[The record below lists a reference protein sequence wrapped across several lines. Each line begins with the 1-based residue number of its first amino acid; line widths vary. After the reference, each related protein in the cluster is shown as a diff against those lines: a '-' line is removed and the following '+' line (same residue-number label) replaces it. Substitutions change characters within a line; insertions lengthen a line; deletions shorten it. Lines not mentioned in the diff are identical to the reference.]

1 MRTEF
6 FLKIT
11 THILALAMLGFA
23 LTGCG
28 TSAANEPA
36 AGAGQA
42 VLRVGMEC
50 AYAPNNW
57 EEVAASETN
66 LPISNHQG
74 FYADGYDVQIAKLV
88 CQTLDVEIEIVKL
101 PWDGLLQALNN
112 GQIDMIISGMVDS
125 EEHEQ
130 AAAFSDTYAV
140 QATEYS
146 VLVHKDGAYAGAT
159 RLSDFSGASLL
170 GQKGTKL
177 DSVIQQVPG
186 VNHISPVD
194 SIPNMLDRLNAGTVD
209 GIVVNLDSANAY
221 LKTYPD
227 FAVVDFP
234 DGEGFQLDFN
244 GICIGLRTDDTEL
257 LTRVNQALTGIST
270 ETRQSLMDAATEKA
284 GQST

>member
-11 THILALAMLGFA
+11 TLILALALLGFA

-36 AGAGQA
+36 ASMGQT

-88 CQTLDVEIEIVKL
+88 CQTLDAEIEIVKL
-101 PWDGLLQALNN
+101 PWDGLLQASNN
-112 GQIDMIISGMVDS
+112 GQIDMIVSGMVDS
-125 EEHEQ
+125 EEHKQ

-146 VLVHKDGAYAGAT
+146 VLVHKDGVYAGAK

-177 DSVIQQVPG
+177 DSVIEQVPG

-227 FAVVDFP
+227 LAVVDFP

-257 LTRVNQALTGIST
+257 LARVNQALAEIST

-284 GQST
+284 GQ